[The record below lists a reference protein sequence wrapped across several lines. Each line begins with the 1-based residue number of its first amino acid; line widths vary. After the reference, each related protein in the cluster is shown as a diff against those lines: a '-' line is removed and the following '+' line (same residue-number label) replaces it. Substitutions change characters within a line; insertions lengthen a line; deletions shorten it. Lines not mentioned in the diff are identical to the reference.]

1 VPTTLKAKH
10 LASEDQGQDAEIY
23 AWSLRPLWIENG
35 TKMECMSDLKRI
47 DIWMLE
53 LDAWKVPLH

>member
-1 VPTTLKAKH
+1 MPTTLEAKH

-23 AWSLRPLWIENG
+23 VWPLRPLWIENG
-35 TKMECMSDLKRI
+35 TKMECMYDQKRI

-53 LDAWKVPLH
+53 LDAWRVPLY